1 MVRIKIGGTCDP
13 LERLLMQLVED
24 WDELERWALRY
35 YSDNGKAMMAREE
48 KERLLARIQEIREAE
63 GKRQ

>member
-1 MVRIKIGGTCDP
+1 MIRIQLGGTCDP

-48 KERLLARIQEIREAE
+48 KEKLLEKIQEIREGA
-63 GKRQ
+63 GT